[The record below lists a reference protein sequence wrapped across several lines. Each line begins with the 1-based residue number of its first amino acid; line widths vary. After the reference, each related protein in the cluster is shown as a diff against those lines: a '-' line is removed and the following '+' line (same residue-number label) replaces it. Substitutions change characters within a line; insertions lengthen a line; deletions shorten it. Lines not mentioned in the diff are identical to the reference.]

1 MYEIGHLLTVP
12 DLAEALSVKKK
23 TVYDWVCK
31 GAIPYSKLGART
43 VFSQDEIE
51 GLLEVNRCDPD
62 GVTVR
67 GSAAKVKYKLNRI
80 LTISQSADALRTP
93 ELTVRDWV
101 YRRTIP
107 FTRLHRRIYF
117 STDVV
122 EGLLQANSRPVGG
135 RPGGSPESSDSQR
148 EGGALYEEDSNGQ
161 G

>member
-12 DLAEALSVKKK
+12 DLAKALSVGKG
-23 TVYDWVCK
+23 TVYDWVHK
-31 GAIPYSKLGART
+31 RAIPYSKLGART
-43 VFSQDEIE
+43 MFSQDEIE

-80 LTISQSADALRTP
+80 LTVSQFVDALSVP
-93 ELTVRDWV
+93 ERTVRDWV

-107 FTRLHRRIYF
+107 FTRLHRRVYF

-148 EGGALYEEDSNGQ
+148 EGGASCEEDRDG
-161 G
+161 